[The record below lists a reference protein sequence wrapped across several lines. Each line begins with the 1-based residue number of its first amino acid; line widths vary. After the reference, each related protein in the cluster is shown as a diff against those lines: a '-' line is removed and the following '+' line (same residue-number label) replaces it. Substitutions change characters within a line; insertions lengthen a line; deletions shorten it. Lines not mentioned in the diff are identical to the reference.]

1 MKIHEYQARELFAA
15 YGLPV
20 DQAYICRNV
29 EDAVRAYHDLDAPLV
44 VVKAQV
50 HTGGR
55 GKAGGVKLAK
65 DEIELRQH
73 VANILWMDING
84 FIVDRVLIGKAVN
97 IASEYYVSYVIDR
110 KTKSTILMVS
120 REGMDIEEVARIPE
134 KI

>member
-1 MKIHEYQARELFAA
+1 MKIHEYQARELLAS

-20 DQAYICRNV
+20 DKAYICRNV
-29 EDAVRAYHDLDAPLV
+29 DDAVRAYHELDAPLV

-73 VANILWMDING
+73 VADILWMAAPRAMTMPNWATMRAIMITMLPRMAICRSGLDATA
-84 FIVDRVLIGKAVN
+84 KAVT
-97 IASEYYVSYVIDR
+97 AVMARPAVIH
-110 KTKSTILMVS
+110 M
-120 REGMDIEEVARIPE
+120 
-134 KI
+134 